1 MKRLLSLGLVTA
13 LTIGTVITSGCNM
26 PVQPQKG
33 NPPVMQK
40 EEGLCVHAVK
50 ETDDTAA
57 WHIWQSVHDINIQ
70 FENTNEKYFFLPTSA
85 DENSVEIYNTY
96 SDTVSVNGIAIQ
108 AGGIKE
114 VPYELNK
121 SYDVNAGGQAY
132 TLTFMKSNAEA
143 ALFINN
149 DDADG
154 SGTDLFA
161 YLNDDKGNSDK
172 SRTAPAS
179 SALVDADGNIS
190 TTPIKK
196 VKGRGNTSWWATKK
210 SYNVTFEEPVSVAG
224 MQEGKKYSLLANFQ
238 DDSLSRNRILYDL
251 SDAVGIPYA
260 SDSRYTD
267 LYINGFYCGSYQM
280 CQKVSA
286 DKNSLVNDIKAENY
300 LNDDGSVNGDFPFFV
315 TVDPS
320 VDKEKDFY
328 VEADNYMLS
337 IEYPELKKG
346 DIGYEAVRSYV
357 GEKYKAFY
365 EAAKANDGSLE
376 EYADLDSM
384 SKMFLINELGKNW
397 DAGVSSV
404 YFVYK
409 PDENGN
415 YKFFA
420 SPVWD
425 YDNSLGNCAGVK
437 GELKYY
443 GMTDYEE
450 YTGNWCE
457 IKGGQDNIMNRLA
470 NNEQVKTTAKKV
482 WFDSFVPAIDYFTG
496 KTAAADAKIT
506 DELYTSEK
514 YYTLI
519 KDSAEMNYKSGWMLK
534 PNDWIADHDT
544 LTKAHFDENTKQ
556 MVTDETKTYEQ
567 NFTDMYNYCCDWLAG
582 REAWI
587 SQEYSK

>member
-1 MKRLLSLGLVTA
+1 
-13 LTIGTVITSGCNM
+13 
-26 PVQPQKG
+26 
-33 NPPVMQK
+33 
-40 EEGLCVHAVK
+40 
-50 ETDDTAA
+50 
-57 WHIWQSVHDINIQ
+57 
-70 FENTNEKYFFLPTSA
+70 
-85 DENSVEIYNTY
+85 
-96 SDTVSVNGIAIQ
+96 
-108 AGGIKE
+108 
-114 VPYELNK
+114 
-121 SYDVNAGGQAY
+121 
-132 TLTFMKSNAEA
+132 
-143 ALFINN
+143 
-149 DDADG
+149 
-154 SGTDLFA
+154 
-161 YLNDDKGNSDK
+161 
-172 SRTAPAS
+172 
-179 SALVDADGNIS
+179 
-190 TTPIKK
+190 
-196 VKGRGNTSWWATKK
+196 
-210 SYNVTFEEPVSVAG
+210 

-286 DKNSLVNDIKAENY
+286 GKNSLVNDITAENY
-300 LNDDGSVNGDFPFFV
+300 LNDDGSVNGDFPFFISI
-315 TVDPS
+315 DPS
-320 VDKEKDFY
+320 VDKDKDFY
-328 VEADNYMLS
+328 VETDNYMLT
-337 IEYPELKKG
+337 IEYPELEKG
-346 DIGYEAVRSYV
+346 DTGYEAVRNYV

-365 EAAKANDGSLE
+365 EAAKANDGSLK
-376 EYADLDSM
+376 EYADVDSM

-409 PDENGN
+409 PDENGK
-415 YKFFA
+415 YIFFA

-443 GMTDYEE
+443 NMTDYEE

-457 IKGGQDNIMNRLA
+457 IKGGEDNIMNRLA
-470 NNEQVKTTAKKV
+470 NNEDVKTTAKKV
-482 WFDSFVPAIDYFTG
+482 WFESFVPAIDYFTG

-514 YYTLI
+514 YYSLI

-544 LTKAHFDENTKQ
+544 LTKAHFDESTKQ

-582 REAWI
+582 REAWL
-587 SQEYSK
+587 SAEYSK